1 MATALGIPFKR
12 LPIPFPERCS
22 CFVSALAKIEHSLFR
37 RGGRPHVI
45 VFQEKLRHLLA
56 VKSLLRPYMLF
67 TESGGSRSRIRI
79 QCGMRKVAVAR
90 PKSATDHFV
99 RISLLRD
106 GVRIFSYRRRPA

>member
-1 MATALGIPFKR
+1 MTGALRIPFER
-12 LPIPFPERCS
+12 LPIPFPECCAS
-22 CFVSALAKIEHSLFR
+22 FVGVLAKIEHCLFR

-45 VFQEKLRHLLA
+45 VFQEKLGHLLA
-56 VKSLLRPYMLF
+56 VKNLLRPYMLF